1 MENNREQFGSRLGF
15 ILAAAGSAVG
25 IGNLVGF
32 PVNAAKNGGAAF
44 LILYAV
50 FVFMVCLPVMM
61 AEIAAGRQSR
71 KNPLGAYRH
80 FVPQQK
86 LWHIGGWLALI
97 TPYMIAV
104 FYAVITIW
112 ILGYLGGIVSGDLD
126 KLADSDHFGE
136 FINGNNVFLYLA
148 AVTGLVGLI
157 LVSGVREGIERGAK
171 VMMPALF
178 LMLLGLVVFILFQD
192 NALAGVRYYLVPDI
206 SKITPEV
213 VNSAMG
219 QAFFS
224 LSLGMGILIT
234 YGSYMDKAN
243 AIPSSARMVAITDT
257 SVAFAAGLLILPAI
271 FSFNPDVDTEEL
283 SSSSIS
289 LIFTFL
295 PKIFLAMQVT
305 VGYFGASLVAG
316 IFFLLVFFAALTS
329 LVSIIEVP
337 VSGTM
342 DELGYSRKKSLLV
355 LGVTML
361 LFALACA
368 LSFGRV
374 DFLTSFISY
383 GGSTK
388 SFFELVIDIFYET
401 ILPLNGFIIC
411 MLVAFRWQRI
421 KFDREL
427 EAGDSSFKGTWFERY
442 VNFSLRTFVP
452 LLLLLVFINTVMA
465 KYFGTSLLA
474 LFA

>member
-1 MENNREQFGSRLGF
+1 MNNSREQFGSRIGF

-44 LILYAV
+44 LFIYAI

-61 AEIAAGRQSR
+61 AELSAGRQSR

-80 FVPQQK
+80 FLPDNK
-86 LWHIGGWLALI
+86 LWQIGGWLSLI

-104 FYAVITIW
+104 FYAVITLW
-112 ILGYLGGIVSGDLD
+112 VLGYLVGIVTGDLAL
-126 KLADSDHFGE
+126 LADSNHFGT
-136 FINGNNVFLYLA
+136 FINGNAVFIYLVFVA
-148 AVTGLVGLI
+148 ILVGAI
-157 LVSGVREGIERGAK
+157 LVSGVKEGIEKGAK
-171 VMMPALF
+171 IMMPTLF
-178 LMLLGLVVFILFQD
+178 LMLVGLVIFVLFQD
-192 NALAGVRYYLVPDI
+192 NAMAGVRFYLVPDF

-234 YGSYMDKAN
+234 YGSYMEQSN
-243 AIPSSARMVAITDT
+243 HIPESSKLVAITDT
-257 SVAFAAGLLILPAI
+257 GVAFTAGLLILPAI
-271 FSFNPDVDTEEL
+271 FSINPDVNTEEL
-283 SSSSIS
+283 SSSSVS

-295 PKIFLAMQVT
+295 PKIFLAMQASI
-305 VGYFGASLVAG
+305 GYVGASIVAG
-316 IFFLLVFFAALTS
+316 TFFLLVFFAALTS

-337 VSGTM
+337 VSGVM
-342 DELGYSRKKSLLV
+342 DEMGFTRKKALTV
-355 LGVTML
+355 LGVTMT

-374 DFLTSFISY
+374 DALTNMLTY
-383 GGSTK
+383 GGASK
-388 SFFELVIDIFYET
+388 SLFDLVIDIFYDT

-411 MLVAFRWQRI
+411 MFVALKWNRADFE
-421 KFDREL
+421 KEL
-427 EAGDSSFKGTWFERY
+427 NGDSDEFTKSWFGRY
-442 VNFSLRTFVP
+442 VNFSLRTFIPVI
-452 LLLLLVFINTVMA
+452 LLLIFVNTVLT
-465 KYFGTSLLA
+465 KFFSTGLI
-474 LFA
+474 